1 MGLGKNLKNNFKI
14 HLRSVENYGSIL
26 RTIEIKEENDR
37 GTIIEYFK
45 IYDNR

>member
-1 MGLGKNLKNNFKI
+1 MDKI
-14 HLRSVENYGSIL
+14 KFISIKQLQTVENYGSIL